1 MKKTLILSLLLLFS
15 SSIFAAKETVKI
27 SSTANSVSVVS
38 ATNKTVRIKVNI
50 GSFQREPITINGS
63 TYYKVDLG
71 EGMSYDKGYP
81 ELPKIV
87 RSLASS
93 EGAKFTTKVIS
104 SNYKEYSMQVVPSK
118 GILSRNIDPSTVGY
132 TFSSTYTNDSYY
144 PSSRYAT
151 GASYSIRDV
160 NGTPV
165 TIYPFAYN
173 GSKKKLRVY
182 TSLEIEYTI
191 TNGSFG
197 VTSTRSNS
205 SFDEIYKGRFINYSS
220 IANRST
226 SNDWGSMLI
235 ICHSSF
241 VSAMTP
247 YVTHKNEIGIPTT
260 IVSTSA
266 TGTSY
271 SSVKSY
277 IDNYYKNHSDLT
289 YVLLVG
295 DYEQIQADYVTDRYG
310 DHALDPKYSLI
321 TDDSYPDIIVGRFSV
336 SNITDLNALITKS
349 ILYDGL
355 DRNQAWAKTCLGI
368 ASDQGPGH
376 NGEYDYQHSRIIS
389 NKLLNWEYNSRKEL
403 YDGSQG
409 GNDASGD
416 PSATDVANAVNNGCS
431 IINYTGHG
439 SQTSWG
445 TSDFSVS
452 NASSLANTNKWPF
465 IFDVAC
471 LNGDFKGRTCFAE
484 AWQNARNSSGYPT
497 GSVCIYASS
506 ISQPWE
512 PPMRA
517 QDAFA
522 DYLTR
527 ETYSSFGCLCYNA
540 SCVMMDEYSGYAYV
554 FNAWNIFGDPSIR
567 VIPHDQCP
575 SNLTIGTNIAGGVY
589 KMTAVNK
596 IVASNKISGNSNTL
610 YSAPKVILKS
620 GFNTKNSKFKANTIG
635 CSKSSMRSKTIYD
648 EFEGD
653 EIEEDVFDNV
663 LTDIDDAV
671 SEAGGIEIY
680 PNPTDGML
688 YINSSSTIN
697 KVIVADMTGKIIMD
711 VNGGSDKVELDL
723 SSNPKGIYVLKVIS
737 ENDSIVEKIVLE

>member
-1 MKKTLILSLLLLFS
+1 MKKIGLLSLLLLFS
-15 SSIFAAKETVKI
+15 SSIFAAKETIKI

-38 ATNKTVRIKVNI
+38 ATNSKVRIKVNI
-50 GSFQREPITINGS
+50 GSFQREPISINGS

-71 EGMSYDKGYP
+71 EGMSYDKSYP

-93 EGAKFTTKVIS
+93 KDAKFTTKVIS
-104 SNYKEYSMQVVPSK
+104 SSYKEYSMQVVPSK
-118 GILSRNIDPSTVGY
+118 GILSRNIDPNTVGY
-132 TFSSTYTNDSYY
+132 TFSSAYTNDSYY
-144 PSSRYAT
+144 PSSRFAT
-151 GASYSIRDV
+151 GSSYSIRDV

-205 SFDEIYKGRFINYSS
+205 SFDEIYRGRFINYSS

-226 SNDWGSMLI
+226 SNDFGSMLI

-241 VSAMTP
+241 VSTMTP

-260 IVSTSA
+260 IVSTST

-271 SSVKSY
+271 SSVKNY
-277 IDNYYKNHSDLT
+277 INNYYANHPNLT

-295 DYEQIQADYVTDRYG
+295 DYEQIQAATVTDEDG
-310 DHALDPKYSLI
+310 THALDPKYSLI
-321 TDDSYPDIIVGRFSV
+321 TADKYPDIIVGRFSV
-336 SNITDLNALITKS
+336 SNTTDLNALITKS

-355 DRNQAWAKTCLGI
+355 DRNQAWAKTCVGI
-368 ASDQGPGH
+368 ASAEGPGH
-376 NGEYDYQHSRIIS
+376 NGEYDYQHSRIIG
-389 NKLLNWEYNSRKEL
+389 NKLLNWEYDSMKEL

-409 GNDASGD
+409 GYDASGN
-416 PSATDVANAVNNGCS
+416 PTATDVVNTVNNGCS

-439 SQTSWG
+439 HYTFWG
-445 TSDFSVS
+445 TSGFSV
-452 NASSLANTNKWPF
+452 NYMSSLTNTNKWPF

-484 AWQNARNSSGYPT
+484 SWQNARNSSGYPT

-506 ISQPWE
+506 ISQPWQ

-522 DYLTR
+522 DYLID

-540 SCVMMDEYSGYAYV
+540 SCVMMDEYSGYEYV
-554 FNAWNIFGDPSIR
+554 FDAWNIFGDPSIR
-567 VIPHDQCP
+567 LIPHDQCP
-575 SNLTIGTNIAGGVY
+575 SNLTIGTNITGGVY
-589 KMTAVNK
+589 KVTAENS
-596 IVASNKISGNSNTL
+596 IVATNRITGNSNTL
-610 YSAPKVILKS
+610 YSANRVRLKP
-620 GFNTKNSKFKANTIG
+620 GFYIKGSHLEVNTLG
-635 CSKSSMRSKTIYD
+635 CSQSTMRSKTIYD
-648 EFEGD
+648 PIED
-653 EIEEDVFDNV
+653 EEVSDYQEIIEETV
-663 LTDIDDAV
+663 DIKL
-671 SEAGGIEIY
+671 I
-680 PNPTDGML
+680 PNPTTGEFSIYFGNESEEGNSVTITDMMGKVVYSADNL
-688 YINSSSTIN
+688 GSEVSINLNDNS
-697 KVIVADMTGKIIMD
+697 
-711 VNGGSDKVELDL
+711 
-723 SSNPKGIYVLKVIS
+723 KGIYIVKAIANNNVHTEKLILK
-737 ENDSIVEKIVLE
+737 